1 MIFKIFDLYETEGI
15 VVNDIGLKSV
25 INLTPK
31 LILKSHGRNIQ
42 KFGQIKTNIVERLIN
57 RISVAGHRGKKHKI
71 ILGTSTGKYSR
82 NAKIV
87 LGAFELIKKK
97 TGKNPVEVLI
107 RAIENSAP
115 RDEVTIIEY
124 GGARYPQAVDVSPLR
139 RVNLVLRL
147 LIHGA
152 SEKAFNK
159 KKNFAQGLA
168 DEITLAA
175 EGNQE
180 SFAIKKGLSQKNRLI
195 RLVRACEVVRFI

>member
-1 MIFKIFDLYETEGI
+1 MTEQKTFPLIFKIFDLYETKDV
-15 VVNDIGLKSV
+15 VVNDVGLKSV
-25 INLTPK
+25 INLNPK
-31 LILKSHGRNIQ
+31 LALKSHGRNIQ

-57 RISVAGHRGKKHKI
+57 KVGVGGHRGKKHKI

-87 LGAFELIKKK
+87 LEAFKLIEKK
-97 TGKNPVEVLI
+97 TGKNPVEVLV

-115 RDEVTIIEY
+115 RDEITIIEY

-139 RVNLVLRL
+139 RVNLALRL
-147 LIHGA
+147 LVHGA

-175 EGNQE
+175 EGNQD
-180 SFAIKKGLSQKNRLI
+180 SFAVKKRIESEKQADSAR
-195 RLVRACEVVRFI
+195 